1 MKKFSPYLIDPNKA
15 FRISDVDPD
24 DKSLFPVSKE
34 EGKAMLPQLTDKLIE
49 LHRMLYREGKHKIL
63 IVIQTMDAGGK
74 DGTVRNV
81 FQPLDPMHFH
91 MVGYRAPSELERSY
105 DYLWRV
111 HKNVPKK
118 GEIVVFNRSHY
129 EDIIAVGVKGLAPEK
144 VWKKRYEHIV
154 NFERMLV
161 DEGVTILKIYLHISK
176 EEQRERFQSR
186 IDEPGK
192 NWKFNPGDL
201 DDRARWEDFME
212 AYEEVINRTNTDF
225 APWMVVPAN
234 RKWHRN
240 LAIADAV
247 GKMMEGLDMKLPPLD
262 FDPKDY
268 AIIE

>member
-1 MKKFSPYLIDPNKA
+1 MKKFSPYLVDPDKP
-15 FRISDVDPD
+15 FKLDDVDPD
-24 DKSLFPVSKE
+24 DKSLFDVEKE
-34 EGKAMLPQLTDKLIE
+34 EGKKLLPELTEKLIE

-74 DGTVRNV
+74 DGTIRNV

-91 MVGYRAPSELERSY
+91 MVGFKAPNSRELSY

-111 HKNVPKK
+111 HREVPRK

-129 EDIIAVGVKGLAPEK
+129 EDIIAVRVKKIAPKEI
-144 VWKKRYEHIV
+144 WERRYEHLV
-154 NFERMLV
+154 NFEKMLT

-176 EEQRERFQSR
+176 EEQRERFQKR
-186 IDEPGK
+186 IDEPDK

-201 DDRARWEDFME
+201 EDRARWDEFME
-212 AYEEVINRTNTDF
+212 AYEDVINKTNTDF

-247 GKMMEGLDMKLPPLD
+247 AKMMEGLDMKLPELD

-268 AIIE
+268 AVIE

>member
-1 MKKFSPYLIDPNKA
+1 MNLYSPYLVDPNKRFKLA
-15 FRISDVDPD
+15 DIDPD
-24 DKSLFPVSKE
+24 DKSLFPVSKD
-34 EGKAMLPQLTDKLIE
+34 EGKAMLPELTEKLIE

-63 IVIQTMDAGGK
+63 IAIQTMDAGGK
-74 DGTVRNV
+74 DGTIRNV

-91 MVGYRAPSELERSY
+91 MVGFKAPNERERAY

-111 HKNVPKK
+111 HQNVPRR
-118 GEIVVFNRSHY
+118 GEMVVFNRSHY
-129 EDIIAVGVKGLAPEK
+129 EDIIAVRVKKIFPKE
-144 VWKKRYEHIV
+144 VWAKRYEHIV
-154 NFERMLV
+154 NFEQMLA

-176 EEQRERFQSR
+176 EEQRERFQAR

-201 DDRARWEDFME
+201 EDRARWDEFMA
-212 AYEEVINRTNTDF
+212 AYEDIINRTNTAH

-240 LAIADAV
+240 LVIADAV
-247 GKMMEGLDMKLPPLD
+247 AKMMEELDMKLPKLE

-268 AIIE
+268 AVIE